1 MNQPRQRTKIEVTRE
16 QISELLRDFPA
27 AGDDARLW
35 AMRDLADEHE
45 AYTKKLKSLSRDLA
59 RELERNEEL
68 GIPSV
73 SECVLR
79 TSLIDDITTHAAK
92 ISALIRVLEVTCKAK
107 NDPNATAVDELIR
120 TLDWR
125 S

>member
-1 MNQPRQRTKIEVTRE
+1 MNQTKQRTKIEITRE
-16 QISELLRDFPA
+16 QVSELLRDFPA

-35 AMRDLADEHE
+35 VMRDLADEHE

-59 RELERNEEL
+59 REVERNEEL
-68 GIPSV
+68 GIPTV

-79 TSLIDDITTHAAK
+79 TSLIDDIATHAAK
-92 ISALIRVLEVTCKAK
+92 ITALLRVLEVTCKAK

>member
-1 MNQPRQRTKIEVTRE
+1 MNQTRQRTKIEITRE
-16 QISELLRDFPA
+16 QISEILRDFPA

-35 AMRDLADEHE
+35 VLRDLADEHE

-59 RELERNEEL
+59 REVERNEEL
-68 GIPSV
+68 GIPTV
-73 SECVLR
+73 SECVLH
-79 TSLIDDITTHAAK
+79 TSLIDDVKTHAAK
-92 ISALIRVLEVTCKAK
+92 VTALRRLLEVTCKAK
-107 NDPNATAVDELIR
+107 DDPKATAVDGLIR